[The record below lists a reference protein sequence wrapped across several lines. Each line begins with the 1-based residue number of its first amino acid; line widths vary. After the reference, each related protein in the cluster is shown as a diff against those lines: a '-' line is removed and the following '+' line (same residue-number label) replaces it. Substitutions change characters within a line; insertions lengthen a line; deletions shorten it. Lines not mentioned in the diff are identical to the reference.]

1 MKRQQ
6 QCICNPLTPKNAMWQ
21 IHLKWHKNYNLF
33 CSLVGSYLRRFDQ
46 ELQQINEQNSI
57 KGRQGRAHASRED
70 AIKNVIERE
79 TEHYNT
85 CGIGKPCLNQR
96 HPVMDF
102 LKYQFC
108 NLSSLSSI
116 AYLTLIWI
124 ICAVTW
130 LNLGTVKLNDNQRM
144 T

>member
-1 MKRQQ
+1 M
-6 QCICNPLTPKNAMWQ
+6 L
-21 IHLKWHKNYNLF
+21 
-33 CSLVGSYLRRFDQ
+33 SLVSYLHRFDQ

-79 TEHYNT
+79 QELYNT
-85 CGIGKPCLNQR
+85 CGIGKLYLNQL

-108 NLSSLSSI
+108 NLHVSILSSI
-116 AYLTLIWI
+116 ACLTAILI
-124 ICAVTW
+124 ICAVTT
-130 LNLGTVKLNDNQRM
+130 LYLSTVDLHDYQNH
-144 T
+144 